1 MGVPLVQID
10 TFQYHPSGGVYP
22 EQLVG
27 ALVTE
32 GIRSEGGHLVNAK
45 GERFVNE
52 LDTRDV
58 VSSSIIKECE
68 EGRGVRTPAGRLGVW
83 LDTPLLDVEH
93 GTGTLDKHFPAMVRQ
108 YERYQVDIRK
118 DPVLIYP
125 TLHYQN
131 GGVKI
136 DVKGETPAHNLF
148 VAGEASGG
156 LHGRNRLM
164 GNSLL
169 DLMVFGKRAGQTAA
183 ERAKSSQTSSCV
195 IRADL
200 THGVA
205 SLYATSLEVNI
216 SLLCKEGL
224 KEVETSI
231 LAKLS
236 KTQRT
241 IMNIHEFQ
249 AKQLFAQFGIPVPK
263 GKEIKNARAAEK
275 WAAALETSVYVV
287 KAQIHA
293 GGRGK
298 AGGVKLT
305 KNREE
310 VPGLAQELI
319 GKTLVTHQTG
329 PKGRKVRR
337 LLIEEGAGIEKELYL
352 SLLVDRDSGFPT
364 FIASTE
370 GGMEIEEVAEHTP
383 EKVLK
388 ESIDPAVG
396 FQGYNGRNLA
406 FGLGLPDLE
415 PAVVKPFQQM
425 LDNLYRLFMEKNAS
439 LVEINPLV
447 ITTDKRLIALDGKV
461 SFDDNSLYKHPDV
474 QKFRDLHEEEPLE
487 IEAGKNN
494 LNYVKLD
501 GDIGCMVNGAGLAMA
516 TMDVIK
522 LAGSEPANFLDV
534 GGGATKETVAAGFR
548 ILLKD
553 KKVKGVFINIFGGIV
568 RCERIAHG
576 VIDAAKE
583 VGIKL
588 PVVVR
593 LQGTNAEEG
602 RKLLAES
609 GLKVEG
615 VADLWEAAQRIVALR
630 KKKK

>member
-1 MGVPLVQID
+1 
-10 TFQYHPSGGVYP
+10 
-22 EQLVG
+22 
-27 ALVTE
+27 
-32 GIRSEGGHLVNAK
+32 
-45 GERFVNE
+45 
-52 LDTRDV
+52 
-58 VSSSIIKECE
+58 
-68 EGRGVRTPAGRLGVW
+68 
-83 LDTPLLDVEH
+83 
-93 GTGTLDKHFPAMVRQ
+93 
-108 YERYQVDIRK
+108 
-118 DPVLIYP
+118 
-125 TLHYQN
+125 
-131 GGVKI
+131 
-136 DVKGETPAHNLF
+136 
-148 VAGEASGG
+148 
-156 LHGRNRLM
+156 
-164 GNSLL
+164 
-169 DLMVFGKRAGQTAA
+169 
-183 ERAKSSQTSSCV
+183 
-195 IRADL
+195 
-200 THGVA
+200 
-205 SLYATSLEVNI
+205 
-216 SLLCKEGL
+216 
-224 KEVETSI
+224 
-231 LAKLS
+231 
-236 KTQRT
+236 
-241 IMNIHEFQ
+241 MNIHEFQ

-263 GKEIKNARAAEK
+263 GKECKNPRAAEK
-275 WAAALETSVYVV
+275 WAAALQTPVYVV

-310 VPGLAQELI
+310 VPVIAKELI

-337 LLIEEGAGIEKELYL
+337 LLIEEGAGIAKELYL
-352 SLLVDRDSGFPT
+352 SLLVDRYTGWPT

-370 GGMEIEEVAEHTP
+370 GGMDIEEVAEHTP

-406 FGLGLPDLE
+406 FGLGLPTLE
-415 PAVVKPFQQM
+415 PAVVKPFLQM
-425 LDNLYRLFMEKNAS
+425 LENLYRLFMEKNAS

-447 ITTDKRLIALDGKV
+447 ITTDKRLVALDGKMT
-461 SFDDNSLYKHPDV
+461 FDDNALFKHSDV
-474 QKFRDLHEEEPLE
+474 QAFRDLNEEEPLE
-487 IEAGKNN
+487 IEAGKHN

-553 KKVKGVFINIFGGIV
+553 KKVKGIFINIFGGIV

-615 VADLWEAAQRIVALR
+615 IADRLGRE
-630 KKKK
+630 